1 MASWRPAVELEAAA
15 SAAEEDDTRILM
27 NVEIT
32 WGLERQGS
40 FPVPSSLSSAHRM
53 KLRGL
58 VQGAERAKNG
68 ELRAV

>member
-15 SAAEEDDTRILM
+15 SAAEDDTRLLV

-32 WGLERQGS
+32 WHGQRHGS
-40 FPVPSSLSSAHRM
+40 FSLAGGLASAHRM

-58 VQGAERAKNG
+58 VQGRG
-68 ELRAV
+68 RRQR